1 MNYTL
6 HDIQSLIQVI
16 LPGARTINEDL
27 HAAMDYTGIPVGQL
41 NERLL
46 SSTRQDTVSSA
57 WAYMFEYGIPPITL
71 FGGGMQ
77 GLWYDPSDL
86 STLFQD
92 SAGTI
97 PVTAVGQPVG
107 LMLDKSGQGNHATQS
122 TSAAR
127 PTLQQDVAG
136 KYYLSFDGVDDNLI
150 LGTVLFQQADDHAV
164 VACSMVTDATQDHV
178 VFTIRSTAATPP
190 IVGHLDYNVG
200 RPRALWR
207 DDASTGVTI
216 IHPVVTT
223 NTTIVH
229 SLRKLGN
236 AKILRVN
243 GAQSGGTDTTVLG
256 ATTVNSTRLG
266 CNLYFSSPNLYM
278 VGRLYRIIAIK
289 GALTDTDLSLVE
301 KYVAEGG
308 GLTL

>member
-46 SSTRQDTVSSA
+46 SSTRQGTVSSA

-107 LMLDKSGQGNHATQS
+107 RMLDKSGQGNHATQS

-136 KYYLSFDGVDDNLI
+136 KYYLSFDGVDDTLI
-150 LGTVLFQQADDHAV
+150 IGTVPFQQADDHAV
-164 VACSMVTDATQDHV
+164 VACSMVTDATV
-178 VFTIRSTAATPP
+178 SRAVFSIRSPAATPP
-190 IVGHLDYNVG
+190 TVGHLGYYLG
-200 RPRALWR
+200 QPLAFWR
-207 DDASTGVTI
+207 DDALTTVAIT
-216 IHPVVTT
+216 HPVATT
-223 NTTIVH
+223 NTTILA

-243 GAQSGGTDTTVLG
+243 GAQSGGTNTTVLG
-256 ATTVNSTRLG
+256 ATTVDSTRLG
-266 CNLYFSSPNLYM
+266 SSLFTTPALFM
-278 VGRLYRIIAIK
+278 VGRIYRIIAIK